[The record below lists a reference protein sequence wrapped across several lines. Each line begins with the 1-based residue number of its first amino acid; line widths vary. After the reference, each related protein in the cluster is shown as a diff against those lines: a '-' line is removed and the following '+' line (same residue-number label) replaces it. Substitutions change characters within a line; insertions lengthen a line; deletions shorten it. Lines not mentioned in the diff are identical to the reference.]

1 MFYFYILLG
10 HLVHPEKPM
19 LPIGPRRKR
28 TAYSRPQLSKLEA
41 QFHESHFLTRERR
54 CELSN
59 CLGLSE
65 RQVKIWFQNRRM
77 KAKKRSMSASAAS
90 QPNFTA
96 DFHLVRLP
104 IGATGGHHPPA
115 AIMTADPNSFM
126 RPSFTIPGSPGAV
139 QLHYPPF
146 HHPHVTHHQVPPM
159 SSRRKSVG
167 DLPLMMP
174 PSRLYHHSI
183 PPTHKEVLAA
193 NVAAEREYFR
203 KLTTQPS
210 PPPSQP
216 SNENND
222 EQ

>member
-1 MFYFYILLG
+1 
-10 HLVHPEKPM
+10 M

-28 TAYSRPQLSKLEA
+28 TAYSRPQLSKLESE
-41 QFHESHFLTRERR
+41 FRESQFLTRERR

-90 QPNFTA
+90 GGVQPNFTG

-104 IGATGGHHPPA
+104 IGSTGGHPSA
-115 AIMTADPNSFM
+115 AIMADPNSFM
-126 RPSFTIPGSPGAV
+126 RPSFTIPGNPGAV
-139 QLHYPPF
+139 QLHYPF
-146 HHPHVTHHQVPPM
+146 HHQPYPAFHQVSPL
-159 SSRRKSVG
+159 SSRRKSVS
-167 DLPLMMP
+167 DIPLMIA

-183 PPTHKEVLAA
+183 QPSHKEVLTA

-203 KLTTQPS
+203 KLTTQP
-210 PPPSQP
+210 PSQ
-216 SNENND
+216 SSIKND
-222 EQ
+222 DKP

>member
-1 MFYFYILLG
+1 
-10 HLVHPEKPM
+10 M

-77 KAKKRSMSASAAS
+77 KAKKRSMSASAAV

-104 IGATGGHHPPA
+104 IGAAGHPSA
-115 AIMTADPNSFM
+115 TIMADPNSFM

-146 HHPHVTHHQVPPM
+146 HHPHVVHHQVPPPL
-159 SSRRKSVG
+159 SSRRKSTG
-167 DLPLMMP
+167 DVPLMMP
-174 PSRLYHHSI
+174 PSRLYHNSI

-203 KLTTQPS
+203 KLT
-210 PPPSQP
+210 SQP

-222 EQ
+222 ES

>member
-1 MFYFYILLG
+1 MFYFSTLLG

-96 DFHLVRLP
+96 DF
-104 IGATGGHHPPA
+104 IW
-115 AIMTADPNSFM
+115 
-126 RPSFTIPGSPGAV
+126 
-139 QLHYPPF
+139 
-146 HHPHVTHHQVPPM
+146 
-159 SSRRKSVG
+159 
-167 DLPLMMP
+167 
-174 PSRLYHHSI
+174 
-183 PPTHKEVLAA
+183 
-193 NVAAEREYFR
+193 
-203 KLTTQPS
+203 
-210 PPPSQP
+210 
-216 SNENND
+216 
-222 EQ
+222 